1 MRRFL
6 IRKPKPTTAQV
17 SPLEFFG
24 HLKWLDRTPL
34 LGIIEPYRQK
44 IFMDALYTFDADGRP
59 KYNRILAGR
68 AKKNWKTTDLILA
81 GLYRF
86 LAWQSTSGNDCAV
99 IANDEGQ
106 AADDLSLLKK
116 LIAVNPLLADEVE
129 VQKSQIVR
137 QDGKGKFVI
146 LPAGDVVGL
155 HGKTFLFLS
164 YDEIHGYRNYDVLE
178 ALAMD
183 PTRLDSV
190 EWITSYA
197 SIFHTPGAPLF
208 DLVQMGKRGDDPRMY
223 FSWYASDYST
233 DPALEGEHI
242 SPEQRAN
249 PSLASWNN
257 PGYLAQQKRRL
268 PTHKFRRLH
277 LNLPGM
283 PDGSFFNAERVLS
296 CTIQG
301 RKLLKPQ
308 LDIEYQ
314 SFVDMSGGSS
324 DDATLGIAHT
334 DKITGRGVLD
344 VVISQT
350 GPAPFNPRDAVRKF
364 AALLKD
370 YRCYRVVGD
379 RYAGETFRA
388 DFLEHRVQYEVSNLT
403 KHQIY
408 EALEPRLNA
417 GEVELLDVPKMQ
429 EQLLGLVVRGM
440 KIDHLSGEHDDWINA
455 AAGALWLTAGELRI
469 PDDSIA
475 MSVNREG
482 VVVSNER
489 THGFSAFDGVEEQA
503 RQPEWLRQIG
513 GTAKKLDWGQ

>member
-6 IRKPKPTTAQV
+6 IRRPKQIP
-17 SPLEFFG
+17 PLEFFS
-24 HLKWLDRTPL
+24 HLVWIDGTPL
-34 LGIIEPYRQK
+34 LDHIEAYRQK
-44 IFMDALYTFDADGRP
+44 IFMDALYAFDAGGRP
-59 KYNRILAGR
+59 NYNRILAGR

-86 LAWQSTSGNDCAV
+86 LAWKSTSGNDCAI

-116 LIAVNPLLADEVE
+116 IIAANPILADEVE
-129 VQKSQIVR
+129 VKKSEIVR
-137 QDGKGKFVI
+137 LDGKGKFVI

-155 HGKTFLFLS
+155 HGKTFLFLG
-164 YDEIHGYRNYDVLE
+164 YDEIHGYRNYDVME

-183 PTRLDSV
+183 PTRLDAL

-197 SIFHTPGAPLF
+197 SIFNTPGAPLF

-223 FSWYASDYST
+223 FTWYAADFTT
-233 DPALEGEHI
+233 DPALQGEHVT
-242 SPEQRAN
+242 PEQRAN
-249 PSLASWNN
+249 PSIASWNN

-283 PDGSFFNAERVLS
+283 PDGSFYNAERVLS
-296 CTIQG
+296 STVEG

-308 LDIEYQ
+308 LDIEYVA
-314 SFVDMSGGSS
+314 FVDMSGGSS

-334 DKITGRGVLD
+334 DRITGRGVLD

-350 GPAPFNPRDAVRKF
+350 GPTPFNPRDAVKKF
-364 AALLKD
+364 AALLKE
-370 YRCYRVVGD
+370 YRCHRAVGD

-388 DFLEHRVQYEVSNLT
+388 DFLEHRIQYGVSELT
-403 KHQIY
+403 KHEIY

-417 GEVELLDVPKMQ
+417 GEVELLDISKMQ
-429 EQLLGLVVRGM
+429 EQLLGLVVRGQ
-440 KIDHLSGEHDDWINA
+440 KIDHLPGEHDDWINA

-469 PDDSIA
+469 PDDA
-475 MSVNREG
+475 LMTAG
-482 VVVSNER
+482 NER
-489 THGFSAFDGVEEQA
+489 GVLFSNQRTGYSAFDAVQEQA
-503 RQPEWLRQIG
+503 NQKSWVRDIG
-513 GTAKKLDWGQ
+513 GHKIEWD